1 MLMVMDQKP
10 QKKLLKGDIT
20 RRHLA

>member
-10 QKKLLKGDIT
+10 QKKLLKGVIT